1 MACHMPHPI
10 GSRMQTLKM
19 DSRRLA
25 RRVARLQ
32 ECVLRYAALPS
43 RLRTIVPKSSQSL
56 LDANDVV
63 ALLRENEA
71 TLDLIVDN
79 VQLDVI
85 ANVAGIIV
93 GAIMDNNNN
102 GRCGGGSGG
111 CSRRRIINAAWVNR
125 VTGKVKAK
133 IWRDSG
139 VILNERNFVRRDI
152 VGGKRWQQR
161 Q

>member
-1 MACHMPHPI
+1 MEN
-10 GSRMQTLKM
+10 G
-19 DSRRLA
+19 RLA
-25 RRVARLQ
+25 RRVARLR

-43 RLRTIVPKSSQSL
+43 RLRTIVPESSQSL

-71 TLDLIVDN
+71 TLDSIVDN
-79 VQLDVI
+79 VRLDVI
-85 ANVAGIIV
+85 SNVAGIIV
-93 GAIMDNNNN
+93 GAIMDNDDN

-111 CSRRRIINAAWVNR
+111 CSRRRIINAAWADR

-139 VILNERNFVRRDI
+139 VILDERNFVRRDI
-152 VGGKRWQQR
+152 VGGERWQR
-161 Q
+161 RRRRRDNGRSRCHPPAVR